1 MNDLLSERK
10 PTVLL
15 TSDDSRIPTSSR
27 SFFLFRHLLKRK
39 WPRHVYIYNNY
50 YLYSSRSS
58 VCNAYVLCRT
68 LGDCVTNPSL
78 HGVTQKK
85 RKGLTT
91 ILCRTNTP
99 HTKMHLHPR
108 YLAHINV
115 RVHWCRSAPTH
126 LVLKGWDHSS
136 IGDIKCFQEGTK
148 LNIFFFSSCV
158 QILWLYV
165 KVRRDRVRRWVH
177 VCDRE
182 KREKIGRGKRED
194 RLGR

>member
-1 MNDLLSERK
+1 MTHEFLQVQGAFSFSGTYWKGNGPDTSTFTIIITYILPDLQYVMLMSYV
-10 PTVLL
+10 VLWAIVSQSKL
-15 TSDDSRIPTSSR
+15 AWSDT
-27 SFFLFRHLLKRK
+27 
-39 WPRHVYIYNNY
+39 
-50 YLYSSRSS
+50 
-58 VCNAYVLCRT
+58 
-68 LGDCVTNPSL
+68 
-78 HGVTQKK
+78 KK

-182 KREKIGRGKRED
+182 KREKKGRGKRED

>member
-1 MNDLLSERK
+1 MTHEFLQVQGAFSFSGTYWKGNGPDTSTFTIIITYILPDLQYVMLMSYV
-10 PTVLL
+10 VLWAIV
-15 TSDDSRIPTSSR
+15 SQIQACMEW
-27 SFFLFRHLLKRK
+27 HKK
-39 WPRHVYIYNNY
+39 
-50 YLYSSRSS
+50 
-58 VCNAYVLCRT
+58 
-68 LGDCVTNPSL
+68 
-78 HGVTQKK
+78 KK
-85 RKGLTT
+85 RINHHPVPYKHTT
-91 ILCRTNTP
+91 HKNASAGEW
-99 HTKMHLHPR
+99 KKR

-182 KREKIGRGKRED
+182 KREKKGRGKRED